1 MAKYPDLVTTKKGLD
16 LNSAANAAQKAVI
29 FTKVIVG
36 DGDVPSDTSIGDLT
50 AVVSPKMT
58 LEITNKE
65 NLGNG
70 HFTIRATLGNEE
82 LESGFYAKEIGVYA
96 KLDGDVEV
104 LYAYTNG
111 GNYVDYIPDKS
122 SPIDAQV
129 FNIDVIIGNLQQA
142 TILINDETHVTVQ
155 DLEDHNTDAD
165 AHANLA
171 LLIND
176 ALAPTSDKNTLV
188 NLLSNLANMLTK
200 VTGQEDW
207 KTGPA
212 ASIAAILSNLQGNLV
227 VNWDGN
233 KFTVPALGISG
244 LMAQNGYVNFG
255 KLFGGLIVQW
265 GTYQS
270 MPVDAAIRTVPFAI
284 TMPGYVWSNA
294 TINSGDVPDIV
305 ITPYIQNADANG
317 LKILIDYETGHQ
329 YTPGTAVSNVLWIA
343 IGR

>member
-29 FTKVIVG
+29 FTKVVVG
-36 DGDVPSDTSIGDLT
+36 DGDVPLSTFISDMT

-82 LESGFYAKEIGVYA
+82 LNSGFYAKEIGVYA

-111 GNYVDYIPDKS
+111 SNYVDYIPDKS

-155 DLEDHNTDAD
+155 DLEGHNDSDA
-165 AHANLA
+165 AHENRFSLFQKIATLGDDIIKKLA
-171 LLIND
+171 LTTTITVIT
-176 ALAPTSDKNTLV
+176 ALQTNSWFGQ
-188 NLLSNLANMLTK
+188 LLKMVLN
-200 VTGQEDW
+200 
-207 KTGPA
+207 
-212 ASIAAILSNLQGNLV
+212 ASGVKYS
-227 VNWDGN
+227 
-233 KFTVPALGISG
+233 
-244 LMAQNGYVNFG
+244 MAQNGYICLGEF
-255 KLFGGLIVQW
+255 FGGLIIQW
-265 GTYQS
+265 GKAPYENLVAT
-270 MPVDAAIRTVPFAI
+270 ATFAI
-284 TMPGYVWSNA
+284 AFSNTDYIGVA
-294 TINSGDVPDIV
+294 TGILEDDSQAFVRGILRNHKTV
-305 ITPYIQNADANG
+305 ISCLFRAS
-317 LKILIDYETGHQ
+317 ETGGPAAE
-329 YTPGTAVSNVLWIA
+329 YVV

>member
-111 GNYVDYIPDKS
+111 GNYVDYIPDRS

-142 TILINDETHVTVQ
+142 TIVISDETHVTVQ
-155 DLEDHNTDAD
+155 DLEAHNTSDN
-165 AHANLA
+165 AHENRFSLFQKIATLGDDIIKKLA
-171 LLIND
+171 LTTTITVIN
-176 ALAPTSDKNTLV
+176 ALQTNSWFGQ
-188 NLLSNLANMLTK
+188 LLQMVLN
-200 VTGQEDW
+200 
-207 KTGPA
+207 
-212 ASIAAILSNLQGNLV
+212 ASGVKYS
-227 VNWDGN
+227 
-233 KFTVPALGISG
+233 
-244 LMAQNGYVNFG
+244 MAQNGYICLGSF
-255 KLFGGLIVQW
+255 FGGLIIQW
-265 GTYQS
+265 GL
-270 MPVDAAIRTVPFAI
+270 
-284 TMPGYVWSNA
+284 
-294 TINSGDVPDIV
+294 
-305 ITPYIQNADANG
+305 QN
-317 LKILIDYETGHQ
+317 ILIDAMPHPISLPITPNKIYVSYLTPNSYDINTCLISAYVITNNVSLEAVIDYEIGQ
-329 YTPGTAVSNVLWIA
+329 VISPQGTYCNIFYLSIC
-343 IGR
+343 R